1 MAAGD
6 HIHPFGTVF
15 KYGPAAGSESI
26 TIGELIDLEF
36 PSVKRGKSN
45 DTTLISTNAVG
56 ENSAGWGDPS
66 EFKATV
72 YLVGTAFV
80 LLKAVETSRLT
91 KHFLGVAAKS
101 PNQTVG
107 GDSVQ
112 FGGWIAELKITKAE
126 QMSEDKLKCEIGGQ
140 MSGDLTYTAGS

>member
-6 HIHPFGTVF
+6 HIHPFGATL

-26 TIGELIDLEF
+26 TIGEVLDIEP

-66 EFKATV
+66 EAKATV

-91 KHFLGVAAKS
+91 KHFLVTLAKS

-107 GDSVQ
+107 GDSIQ
-112 FGGWIAELKITKAE
+112 FGAWVGELKLTKAE
-126 QMSEDKLKCEIGGQ
+126 QMSEDKLKCEIMLQ